1 MVHASAPRRRARRR
15 RWFWV
20 SAALVAVVAV
30 VVVAVLRPGG
40 PPPQRVF
47 LESVKRQTFVREV
60 SGTGVVNA
68 ARSRSLVF
76 SGAGTVAEVL
86 VSEGDRVEAGAPLA
100 RLDTRALERDLAS
113 SRSALASARADLER
127 VLAQQTIDRL
137 DAQSAVTAAENQLAT
152 ARQTLHD
159 ATTHLA
165 STEQLFAA
173 GGASSTERDAARTAV
188 EQAGRQERQ
197 ATQALAT
204 AKARLDGYDALAQA
218 QRKSGEANVTR
229 LETTLANL
237 EQQQAEAT
245 LRAPFA
251 GVVSSV
257 PWKVGD
263 LVAPA
268 APQGIALVDDSSVS
282 IQADFDENRAVD
294 LAVGQAVTITPD
306 AAPDLELDGVV
317 TRVDP
322 VAARGGATA
331 QLRAEIAF
339 LQDSGAGLPRA
350 AVRPGYTVTARVV
363 VHDIPD
369 ALVLPLEAIENAG
382 GSSYV
387 FRVRETGEQRGQA
400 RGVAQRVAVDV
411 LDRNAT
417 LAAVAD
423 GALQAGDRVA
433 ATNVDK
439 LADGDPVA
447 FEAVGG
453 GG

>member
-1 MVHASAPRRRARRR
+1 MVHASAPRRRVRRR
-15 RWFWV
+15 RWYWF
-20 SAALVAVVAV
+20 SAALVAVGAL
-30 VVVAVLRPGG
+30 AAALLLRPGG

-47 LESVKRQTFVREV
+47 LENVKRQTFVREV
-60 SGTGVVNA
+60 SGTGVVSA

-76 SGAGTVAEVL
+76 PGTGTVAEVL
-86 VSEGDRVEAGAPLA
+86 VGEGDRVASGAPLA

-137 DAQSAVTAAENQLAT
+137 DAQAAVTAAENQLAT
-152 ARQTLHD
+152 VRQTLLD
-159 ATTHLA
+159 ARATLA
-165 STEQLFAA
+165 STEQLFAV
-173 GGASSTERDAARTAV
+173 GGVSSTERDGARTAV
-188 EQAGRQERQ
+188 EQADRQERQ
-197 ATQALAT
+197 AAQALET
-204 AKARLDGYDALAQA
+204 AKARLEGYDALAQA
-218 QRKSGEANVTR
+218 QRKSGEASVLR

-237 EQQQAEAT
+237 EQQRTEAT

-257 PWKVGD
+257 PFKVGD
-263 LVAPA
+263 LVAA
-268 APQGIALVDDSSVS
+268 GAPQGIAVVDDSSVS
-282 IQADFDENRAVD
+282 VLADFDENRAVD
-294 LAVGQAVTITPD
+294 LAVGQAVKVTPD
-306 AAPDLELDGVV
+306 AAPDLELPGVV

-322 VAARGGATA
+322 VAERGSGSA

-339 LQDSGAGLPRA
+339 APGDGAGLPRA

-363 VHDIPD
+363 VHDIPE
-369 ALVLPLEAIENAG
+369 ALVIPLEAIESAN

-400 RGVAQRVAVDV
+400 RGVAQRVPVEV

-423 GALQAGDRVA
+423 GVLVAGDRIA

-439 LADGDPVA
+439 LADGDTVA
-447 FEAVGG
+447 FEATGSGG
-453 GG
+453 